1 MDFHF
6 KFERWIF
13 FGKIFLSSYG
23 SFISI
28 FYPKYLL
35 QKEFTGLDPEDHVL
49 VALAYKPIEI
59 ASRYY
64 NVPIEEVYQ
73 AVINEEIVDALVRT
87 ETNKDIHFWKA
98 YREEI
103 CPIFLHP
110 NVEIWKIIQNEWVK
124 EMLEL

>member
-13 FGKIFLSSYG
+13 GKLFLSSYA

-28 FYPKYLL
+28 FYLKYLL
-35 QKEFTGLDPEDHVL
+35 QKEFTGLDSEDHVL
-49 VALAYKPIEI
+49 VVLAYKPIEI
-59 ASRYY
+59 TSRYS

-73 AVINEEIVDALVRT
+73 AVINEEVVDALVHT
-87 ETNKDIHFWKA
+87 ETEKDIHFWKS
-98 YREEI
+98 YREKI
-103 CPIFLHP
+103 CPAFLHP
-110 NVEIWKIIQNEWVK
+110 NLEIWKMIQDEWVK